1 MVEAAGSE
9 DHSVQRPRLTLAVG
23 AVVPTTLV
31 SPEAVAVDAGCRC
44 VAALPARWE
53 PPWPSATPATRR
65 LRPAS
70 DTDTHLGRRY
80 RPGQSPPV
88 HRPRHRSLS
97 APATARRTLGVMA
110 LGWATPADRGGG
122 AREPR
127 SPKDRTA
134 PPHGTQSGFFLPRV
148 QLDATADRL
157 RSPSTRVIR
166 NAPRDALEAAGPRI
180 DDPSP
185 QEAPVSSTSTGPV
198 LVSRVRVKGR
208 PATDYRVPLAST
220 PRRSGP

>member
-9 DHSVQRPRLTLAVG
+9 DHSFQRPRLTLAVG

-70 DTDTHLGRRY
+70 DTDTHRGRRY
-80 RPGQSPPV
+80 RPGQSPPG

-127 SPKDRTA
+127 SPRDRTA
-134 PPHGTQSGFFLPRV
+134 PPHGTQSGFFLHRV

-157 RSPSTRVIR
+157 RSPSTGVIR
-166 NAPRDALEAAGPRI
+166 DEPRDTLEAAGPRI
-180 DDPSP
+180 DDRTP
-185 QEAPVSSTSTGPV
+185 QEASVSSTSTGLV
-198 LVSRVRVKGR
+198 LVSQVRVKGR

-220 PRRSGP
+220 PRRTGP